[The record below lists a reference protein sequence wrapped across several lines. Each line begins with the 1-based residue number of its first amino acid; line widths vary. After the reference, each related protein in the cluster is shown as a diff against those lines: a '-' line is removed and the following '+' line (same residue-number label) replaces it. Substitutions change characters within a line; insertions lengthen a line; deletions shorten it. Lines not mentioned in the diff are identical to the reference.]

1 MGKHRGAVGRPQN
14 DVAGL
19 RMASRGSRPLTVV
32 LLFFGSGCAALIY
45 ELVWFHVL
53 RLVIGSS
60 SISIAAL
67 LMSFMGGIGLGSVAL
82 PRLVPRSW
90 HPLRV
95 YAGLELATGIIGL
108 ILLVAL
114 PGLQTV
120 YLAAVGYGLGGVL
133 LRAVACIA
141 CLLPPT
147 MLMGAT
153 LPAVARWT
161 GPTRTGVAQTGL
173 LYSANT
179 IGAVAGVLT
188 ASFYLLRVHDTV
200 VATFVAVGLNV
211 VVALVALR
219 LAASRAA
226 QPDAVVSDVS
236 QAQPA
241 AMRPVV
247 LVVIALSGFASLG
260 AEVVWTRQLSLLFGA
275 TVYNF
280 SLILAVFL
288 AGIGGGSLAGAWL
301 ARRTCRA
308 DLALAWC
315 QLALLGALPFGA
327 YMIGHQIPFWQ
338 VGEEFLP
345 WVSESRPLV
354 FAYDIAR
361 CAVSIGPATLFWGA
375 SFPLALA
382 AANAGESDAGWLVAR
397 VSVVNTLGALVGTV
411 FFSLVVIPGLGTQR
425 AQQALTLVAATAAV
439 LMFLTAT
446 RRVLEHRE
454 HRVGAAFESEPR
466 SRFRPAW
473 IAGSVV
479 LATLTSL
486 WAVPR
491 TPDGLIAFG
500 RDIFGWDT
508 IERYLYIEEGVN
520 ASVAVTDSEAGYR
533 QLHISGKVVASTM
546 DLDMRIER
554 MLGHVPALVHGSP
567 RSVLVVG
574 MGAGVTAG
582 SFVRYPEVE
591 RIVIC
596 EIEPSVV
603 EASDQ
608 FVTENYGVLSDP
620 RTEVIYDDARHFLAT
635 TDEQFD
641 VITSDPI
648 HPWVRGAASLYSVE
662 YHELVK
668 QRLRVGGVVAQWV
681 PLYETD
687 EVSAKSQIGTFVQS
701 FPDATLW
708 NSDFLDAGY
717 DLVLVGQMGPARVDG
732 DAIARRLD
740 GHSPLWRSLA
750 EVGLGSTV
758 ELLQTYAGWG
768 RDLEPWLRDA
778 EINRDRN
785 LRLQY
790 LAGLALDRQDA
801 YNIYNTIIG
810 HRRYP
815 RELFQVS
822 PRVEAILRRGY

>member
-1 MGKHRGAVGRPQN
+1 MSAAPVASTTEISPDPQ
-14 DVAGL
+14 ARTTSALLGL
-19 RMASRGSRPLTVV
+19 FL
-32 LLFFGSGCAALIY
+32 GSGCAALIY

-67 LMSFMGGIGLGSVAL
+67 LVSFMGGMGLGSVAL

-90 HPLRV
+90 HPLKV
-95 YAGLELATGIIGL
+95 YAGLELLIGVIGL

-114 PGLQTV
+114 PRVQTV

-133 LRAVACIA
+133 LRAVVCVA

-147 MLMGAT
+147 ILMGAT

-161 GPTRTGVAQTGL
+161 GATRTGVAQTGV
-173 LYSANT
+173 LYAANT
-179 IGAVAGVLT
+179 IGAVAGVLI
-188 ASFYLLRVHDTV
+188 ASFYLLRVYDTV
-200 VATFVAVGLNV
+200 VTTLAAVGLNV
-211 VVALVALR
+211 AVALVALS
-219 LAASRAA
+219 LAARRGMTTDAA
-226 QPDAVVSDVS
+226 VADLLAPRPV
-236 QAQPA
+236 A
-241 AMRPVV
+241 ARPVV
-247 LVVIALSGFASLG
+247 LAAIGLSGFASLG

-288 AGIGGGSLAGAWL
+288 AGIGAGSLGGAWL
-301 ARRTCRA
+301 ARRSDRA

-315 QLALLGALPFGA
+315 QVALLAALPYGA
-327 YMIGHQIPFWQ
+327 YMIGYQIPFWQ
-338 VGEEFLP
+338 VGEDVLP
-345 WVSESRPLV
+345 WVYTSRPLLFV
-354 FAYDIAR
+354 YDIAR
-361 CAVSIGPATLFWGA
+361 CAVSIGPAALCWGA

-382 AANAGESDAGWLVAR
+382 AANAGESDAGRLVAR
-397 VSVVNTLGALVGTV
+397 VAVVNTFGALAGTV
-411 FFSLVVIPGLGTQR
+411 FFSLVVIPGLGTER
-425 AQQALTLVAATAAV
+425 AQQALVLVAATAAV
-439 LMFLTAT
+439 LLFGTAT
-446 RRVLEHRE
+446 RR
-454 HRVGAAFESEPR
+454 G
-466 SRFRPAW
+466 SRQRPVW
-473 IAGSVV
+473 LAGLVV
-479 LATLTSL
+479 VATLTSL

-491 TPDGLIAFG
+491 TPNGLIAFG
-500 RDIFGWDT
+500 RDIVGWDT
-508 IERYLYIEEGVN
+508 IERYLYVEEGVN

-554 MLGHVPALVHGSP
+554 MLGHLPALVHRAP

-582 SFVRYPEVE
+582 AFVRYPEVE

-596 EIEPSVV
+596 EIEPSVL

-608 FVTENYGVLSDP
+608 FVTENHGVLSDP

-635 TDEQFD
+635 TDERFD

-668 QRLRVGGVVAQWV
+668 ARLRPGGVVAQWV

-687 EVSAKSQIGTFVQS
+687 EASAKSQIGTFVQS

-717 DLVLVGQMGPARVDG
+717 DLVLVGQVGPARVDG
-732 DAIARRLD
+732 EAIARRID
-740 GHSPLWRSLA
+740 GNTALWESLA
-750 EVGLGSTV
+750 DVGLGSTV
-758 ELLQTYAGWG
+758 ELLQTFAGWG

-801 YNIYNTIIG
+801 YSIYDAIVG
-810 HRRYP
+810 YRRYP

-822 PRVEAILRRGY
+822 PRDEAALLLGY

>member
-1 MGKHRGAVGRPQN
+1 MSPTPHEKEP
-14 DVAGL
+14 
-19 RMASRGSRPLTVV
+19 SRGPRARTGA
-32 LLFFGSGCAALIY
+32 LLFLFLGSGCAALIY
-45 ELVWFHVL
+45 ELVWFHIL

-67 LMSFMGGIGLGSVAL
+67 LVSFMGGIGLGSVAL

-90 HPLRV
+90 HPLKV
-95 YAGLELATGIIGL
+95 YAGLELSIGVIGL

-114 PGLQTV
+114 PRVQAV

-133 LRAVACIA
+133 LRAVVCIA

-161 GPTRTGVAQTGL
+161 GATRTGVAQTGL
-173 LYSANT
+173 LYAANT
-179 IGAVAGVLT
+179 IGAVAGVLI
-188 ASFYLLRVHDTV
+188 AGFYLLRLHDTV
-200 VATFVAVGLNV
+200 VTTLVAVGLNV
-211 VVALVALR
+211 AVALVAVW
-219 LAASRAA
+219 LAARRQRGAA
-226 QPDAVVSDVS
+226 SDVS
-236 QAQPA
+236 ESGPVA
-241 AMRPVV
+241 ARPVV
-247 LVVIALSGFASLG
+247 LAAIGLSGFASLG

-288 AGIGGGSLAGAWL
+288 AGIGAGSLGGAWL
-301 ARRTCRA
+301 AKRTDRA
-308 DLALAWC
+308 DLALGWC
-315 QLALLGALPFGA
+315 QLALLAALPYGA
-327 YMIGHQIPFWQ
+327 YMIGYQIPFWQ
-338 VGEEFLP
+338 VGENFLP
-345 WVSESRPLV
+345 WVYVSRPLLFV
-354 FAYDIAR
+354 YDIAR
-361 CAVSIGPATLFWGA
+361 CAVSMGPATLCWGA

-382 AANAGESDAGWLVAR
+382 AANAGESDAGRLVAR
-397 VSVVNTLGALVGTV
+397 VSAVNTLGALAGTV
-411 FFSLVVIPGLGTQR
+411 VFSLVVIPGLGTEG
-425 AQQALTLVAATAAV
+425 AQQALAVVAATAAV
-439 LMFLTAT
+439 LMLLAAS
-446 RRVLEHRE
+446 RRRLESREHRE
-454 HRVGAAFESEPR
+454 HRPGAAWEPVR
-466 SRFRPAW
+466 GLRLRPAW
-473 IAGSVV
+473 RAGLVV
-479 LATLTSL
+479 VVALTSV

-491 TPDGLIAFG
+491 TPNGLIALG
-500 RDIFGWDT
+500 RDIEAWDT
-508 IERYLYIEEGVN
+508 IERYLYVEEGVN
-520 ASVAVTDSEAGYR
+520 ASVAVTDSESGFR

-554 MLGHVPALVHGSP
+554 MLGHVPALIHGAP

-574 MGAGVTAG
+574 MGAGITAG

-596 EIEPSVV
+596 EIEPSVLT
-603 EASDQ
+603 ASDQ
-608 FVTENYGVLSDP
+608 FVVQNYAVLSDP

-641 VITSDPI
+641 LITSDPI

-668 QRLRVGGVVAQWV
+668 QRLRPGGVVAQWV

-687 EVSAKSQIGTFVQS
+687 EASAKSQIGTFVQS

-708 NSDFLDAGY
+708 NSDFLDSGY
-717 DLVLVGQMGPARVDG
+717 DLVLVGHVGPARVDG
-732 DAIARRLD
+732 EEIARRLD
-740 GHSPLWRSLA
+740 GNSALWQSLA

-758 ELLQTYAGWG
+758 ELLQTYAGRG
-768 RDLEPWLRDA
+768 PDLEPWLRDA
-778 EINRDRN
+778 EINRDRS

-801 YNIYNTIIG
+801 YNIYDAIVWY
-810 HRRYP
+810 RRYP

-822 PRVEAILRRGY
+822 PGDEALLRRGY